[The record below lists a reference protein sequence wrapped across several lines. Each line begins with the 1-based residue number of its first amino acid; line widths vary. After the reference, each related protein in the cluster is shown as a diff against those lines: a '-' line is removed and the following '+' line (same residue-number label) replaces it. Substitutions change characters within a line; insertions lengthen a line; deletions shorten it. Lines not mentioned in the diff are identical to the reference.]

1 MKIMLVFMV
10 NFLKK
15 TVNVKL
21 EDGKIKEY
29 QKDDIEMIDG
39 EVNIDIDI
47 NPERI
52 LKFTY
57 LFNSDIIFYMVIIW
71 NLLKNII

>member
-1 MKIMLVFMV
+1 MV

-15 TVNVKL
+15 SVNVKL

-29 QKDDIEMIDG
+29 KKCEIEMIDG

-47 NPERI
+47 SNNLNYQEEEI
-52 LKFTY
+52 VDIKSLEDEK
-57 LFNSDIIFYMVIIW
+57 NSSTG
-71 NLLKNII
+71 NI

>member
-1 MKIMLVFMV
+1 MTPDGVGKVFMV

-15 TVNVKL
+15 SVNVKL

-29 QKDDIEMIDG
+29 QKSDIEMIDG

-47 NPERI
+47 NNNLNYQEEEVVDI
-52 LKFTY
+52 KSLEDDK
-57 LFNSDIIFYMVIIW
+57 NSSTG
-71 NLLKNII
+71 NI

>member
-1 MKIMLVFMV
+1 MTPEGVAKVFMV

-29 QKDDIEMIDG
+29 RKDEIEMIDG

-47 NPERI
+47 NNNLNYQEDEVVDI
-52 LKFTY
+52 KSLEDDK
-57 LFNSDIIFYMVIIW
+57 NSSTG
-71 NLLKNII
+71 NI